1 MKDYIAENYKQ
12 AVITC
17 CWVVESS
24 YRELLFAM
32 LEFVPK
38 FYGDEQSIREQCTR
52 VKNRRI
58 YYIRHVLKPADA
70 YEWYKRSIQTQML
83 EMPWDN
89 PNKRIFFCSQGSSAC
104 LKESVPFPKTLYND
118 DAPFRTKLWRG
129 AQMHHLMQGE
139 RQAQREAFIASD
151 TAIAEWIE
159 ERLLWALH
167 EHVEYLGSLNLV
179 LPNPYYGHMHLR
191 LVPKTETD
199 EAERVQLLID
209 RDCSGAGLR
218 LVFQEKNLNEYG
230 RIIER
235 ELPLEGDAITAD
247 GIVDKIGYCV
257 LDKDGRV
264 IDREDQTSFL
274 RKIVINYICKD
285 GEKDVTCRDGSVQTI
300 SQAVCETRELEDET
314 GITDLKL
321 HNVRTRIR
329 ISRQHK
335 EEAKDQHLFYRQGG
349 VAEKFLR
356 EIMLTAF
363 KHLTIID
370 PYFSEDTAK
379 MFLVDL
385 NHGIDVD
392 VVCTAD
398 GFKTSGTAES
408 FKKTLDALKKPD
420 LRIKTIVAGNGQL
433 HDRFLVVDDK
443 EAWMLGS
450 SMKTLG
456 DSLSVVVK
464 LKDPGTVIR
473 HLNEVVS
480 SFNAPSL
487 EGWIEKNCVCTTS
500 N

>member
-1 MKDYIAENYKQ
+1 MEAYVTEHYKQ

-17 CWVVESS
+17 CWVVESG

-38 FYGDEQSIREQCTR
+38 FYGDEQSTGEQCTR

-58 YYIRHVLKPADA
+58 YYIRHVMGPADA
-70 YEWYKRSIQTQML
+70 YEWYKRSLQSQAL
-83 EMPWDN
+83 EMPWDD
-89 PNKRIFFCSQGSSAC
+89 PNKRIFFCSRGASVC

-139 RQAQREAFIASD
+139 RQVQREAFIASD

-167 EHVEYLGSLNLV
+167 KHVEYLGSLNLV

-191 LVPKTETD
+191 LVPKKETD
-199 EAERVQLLID
+199 EADRVQLLID

-218 LVFQEKNLNEYG
+218 LLFQEKNLNEHG
-230 RIIER
+230 RIIEH
-235 ELPLEGDAITAD
+235 ELPLEEDAIMAD

-257 LDKDGRV
+257 FDKGGRV
-264 IDREDQTSFL
+264 IDREDETSFL

-285 GEKDVTCRDGSVQTI
+285 GEKDITCRDGSVQTI
-300 SQAVCETRELEDET
+300 SPAVCETQELEDKS

-321 HNVRTRIR
+321 HNVRTS
-329 ISRQHK
+329 ISLSREHK
-335 EEAKDQHLFYRQGG
+335 EEAKDQHFFYRQGG

-370 PYFSEDTAK
+370 PYFS
-379 MFLVDL
+379 
-385 NHGIDVD
+385 
-392 VVCTAD
+392 
-398 GFKTSGTAES
+398 
-408 FKKTLDALKKPD
+408 
-420 LRIKTIVAGNGQL
+420 
-433 HDRFLVVDDK
+433 
-443 EAWMLGS
+443 
-450 SMKTLG
+450 
-456 DSLSVVVK
+456 
-464 LKDPGTVIR
+464 
-473 HLNEVVS
+473 
-480 SFNAPSL
+480 
-487 EGWIEKNCVCTTS
+487 
-500 N
+500 